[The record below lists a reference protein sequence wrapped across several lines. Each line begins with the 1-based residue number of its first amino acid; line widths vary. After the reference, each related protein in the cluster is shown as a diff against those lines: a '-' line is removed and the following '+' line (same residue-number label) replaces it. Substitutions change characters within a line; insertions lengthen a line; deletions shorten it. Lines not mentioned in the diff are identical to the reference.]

1 MLFDILKRSIEAVI
15 QGFIY
20 VYIFYIIMYVS
31 NFKYINICIFISFF
45 LNYSSPPGED
55 VVRRALR
62 LKSHS
67 PSVGEAGCKVS
78 GSLIP
83 VPASLP

>member
-20 VYIFYIIMYVS
+20 VYIFYIIMYFS

-45 LNYSSPPGED
+45 LNYETGED
-55 VVRRALR
+55 VVRRASR